1 VSVSAQNAGASA
13 HSAGADSHTLFSHP
27 NEEQT
32 MKTGIRMAVAMVTA
46 VSSGAMAAPFS
57 VSSNDMR
64 DGQPLAQQHW
74 FAGFGCTGGNVSPQ
88 LAWKNAPA
96 GTRSFAVTVRDPDA
110 PSGSGWW
117 HWTVVNIASSVFSL
131 PAGAGDKNSATLPG
145 GAVQGRN
152 DFGYAGFGGACP
164 PAGDKPHRYRF
175 TVWALDVPTLPV
187 DAGASGALVGYL
199 LHSHALASAQLT
211 AMAGR

>member
-1 VSVSAQNAGASA
+1 M
-13 HSAGADSHTLFSHP
+13 
-27 NEEQT
+27 E
-32 MKTGIRMAVAMVTA
+32 
-46 VSSGAMAAPFS
+46 
-57 VSSNDMR
+57 
-64 DGQPLAQQHW
+64 
-74 FAGFGCTGGNVSPQ
+74 
-88 LAWKNAPA
+88 NAPA
-96 GTRSFAVTVRDPDA
+96 GTRSFAVTVRIPMR
-110 PSGSGWW
+110 
-117 HWTVVNIASSVFSL
+117 L
-131 PAGAGDKNSATLPG
+131 PAAAGGTGRWSISPAASFRCRCAGDKNSATLPG

>member
-1 VSVSAQNAGASA
+1 
-13 HSAGADSHTLFSHP
+13 
-27 NEEQT
+27 
-32 MKTGIRMAVAMVTA
+32 M
-46 VSSGAMAAPFS
+46 
-57 VSSNDMR
+57 
-64 DGQPLAQQHW
+64 
-74 FAGFGCTGGNVSPQ
+74 C
-88 LAWKNAPA
+88 
-96 GTRSFAVTVRDPDA
+96 
-110 PSGSGWW
+110 
-117 HWTVVNIASSVFSL
+117 L
-131 PAGAGDKNSATLPG
+131 PAAAGGTGRWSISPAASFRCLLAREIKQRYTAGRSG
-145 GAVQGRN
+145 RGRN

>member
-1 VSVSAQNAGASA
+1 
-13 HSAGADSHTLFSHP
+13 
-27 NEEQT
+27 
-32 MKTGIRMAVAMVTA
+32 MKTGIRMALAMVAA

-88 LAWKNAPA
+88 LAWKNAPV

-110 PSGSGWW
+110 PTGSGWW

-131 PAGAGDKNSATLPG
+131 PAGAGDKKSATLPG

>member
-1 VSVSAQNAGASA
+1 MEKRPGGYAQLRGHRPGSRCAYRQRLVALDG
-13 HSAGADSHTLFSHP
+13 GQYRQQRLF
-27 NEEQT
+27 
-32 MKTGIRMAVAMVTA
+32 
-46 VSSGAMAAPFS
+46 AA
-57 VSSNDMR
+57 R
-64 DGQPLAQQHW
+64 W
-74 FAGFGCTGGNVSPQ
+74 
-88 LAWKNAPA
+88 
-96 GTRSFAVTVRDPDA
+96 R
-110 PSGSGWW
+110 
-117 HWTVVNIASSVFSL
+117 
-131 PAGAGDKNSATLPG
+131 GDKNSATLPG

>member
-1 VSVSAQNAGASA
+1 
-13 HSAGADSHTLFSHP
+13 
-27 NEEQT
+27 
-32 MKTGIRMAVAMVTA
+32 MKTGIRMAVAMVAA

-110 PSGSGWW
+110 PTGSGWW

-131 PAGAGDKNSATLPG
+131 P
-145 GAVQGRN
+145 
-152 DFGYAGFGGACP
+152 GGACP

-199 LHSHALASAQLT
+199 LHSHALASAQLS

>member
-1 VSVSAQNAGASA
+1 
-13 HSAGADSHTLFSHP
+13 
-27 NEEQT
+27 
-32 MKTGIRMAVAMVTA
+32 MKTGIRLAVAMMA
-46 VSSGAMAAPFS
+46 AASSGAMAAPFS

-110 PSGSGWW
+110 PTGSGWW

-131 PAGAGDKNSATLPG
+131 PAG
-145 GAVQGRN
+145 
-152 DFGYAGFGGACP
+152 
-164 PAGDKPHRYRF
+164 AGDKPHRYRF

>member
-1 VSVSAQNAGASA
+1 MKKRSVITIAAL
-13 HSAGADSHTLFSHP
+13 T
-27 NEEQT
+27 
-32 MKTGIRMAVAMVTA
+32 AMSFQVF
-46 VSSGAMAAPFS
+46 AATSFS
-57 VSSNDMR
+57 VTSR
-64 DGQPLAQQHW
+64 DISGDRRLAPQQV
-74 FAGFGCTGGNVSPQ
+74 FEGFGCHGGNQSPQ
-88 LAWKNAPA
+88 LAWTNPPA
-96 GTRSFAVTVRDPDA
+96 GTKSFAITVYDPDA
-110 PSGSGWW
+110 PTGSGWW

-199 LHSHALASAQLT
+199 LHSHALASVQLT

>member
-1 VSVSAQNAGASA
+1 MEKCPGGDAQLRGHCQRSRCAYRQRLVALDG
-13 HSAGADSHTLFSHP
+13 GQYRQQRLF
-27 NEEQT
+27 
-32 MKTGIRMAVAMVTA
+32 RC
-46 VSSGAMAAPFS
+46 
-57 VSSNDMR
+57 
-64 DGQPLAQQHW
+64 PLA
-74 FAGFGCTGGNVSPQ
+74 
-88 LAWKNAPA
+88 
-96 GTRSFAVTVRDPDA
+96 R
-110 PSGSGWW
+110 
-117 HWTVVNIASSVFSL
+117 
-131 PAGAGDKNSATLPG
+131 GDKNSATLPG

-199 LHSHALASAQLT
+199 LHSHALASVQLT